1 MVLKCGWFW
10 ECLHVFWSFS
20 GGSTIKNPP
29 TMQELQEM
37 WVQSRGW
44 ENPLE
49 EEDLLHYSCL
59 QNPMDRGAGRTMVH
73 GFAKSQTWLKWR
85 STCAGYF
92 DWHNWGDVTGFWW
105 IGLRDAKHS
114 TIQGRAFHT
123 KNTLVQMTRGPC
135 WEQPSQDGLL
145 FPKFFKNSWQ
155 VYVILNA
162 QTMLLDSYM
171 PHSFISLFSTTL
183 IIFVRETHH

>member
-1 MVLKCGWFW
+1 MALNKQRQGLNCKVFNENVCIFTACIISYLWLTSNYFNNCRLI
-10 ECLHVFWSFS
+10 CLWICHNAW
-20 GGSTIKNPP
+20 
-29 TMQELQEM
+29 
-37 WVQSRGW
+37 
-44 ENPLE
+44 
-49 EEDLLHYSCL
+49 
-59 QNPMDRGAGRTMVH
+59 
-73 GFAKSQTWLKWR
+73 TW
-85 STCAGYF
+85 
-92 DWHNWGDVTGFWW
+92 WHSLAQV
-105 IGLRDAKHS
+105 RDAKHS